1 MRNKEKEKLKR
12 ISISL
17 LGLLSLHVIVMSS
30 SKITTKCH
38 NIFITSEISFNHNS
52 K

>member
-1 MRNKEKEKLKR
+1 MRKKNEKLKR

-17 LGLLSLHVIVMSS
+17 LGLLSLHVIVMNS
-30 SKITTKCH
+30 SKTTTKCH
-38 NIFITSEISFNHNS
+38 NIFKTSKISFHHNS